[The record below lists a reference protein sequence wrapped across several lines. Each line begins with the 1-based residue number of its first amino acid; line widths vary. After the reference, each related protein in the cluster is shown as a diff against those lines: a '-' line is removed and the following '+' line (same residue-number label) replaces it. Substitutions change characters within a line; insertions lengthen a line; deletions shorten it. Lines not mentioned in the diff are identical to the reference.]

1 MADPAPIKFAIVSG
15 APAAHALLNA
25 VCGELAKQT
34 DLEVS
39 PLVFRSY
46 RGLADEMKAGKVH
59 LAWAPP
65 LLAIDLESAGSATV
79 ALCSKRAGRVDYQ
92 AALFVPKASEIEDAA
107 SLKGKRVAWVA
118 KESAAGYIFPRLK
131 LRSLG
136 LDPETLFSEESFRR
150 THEAVVRAVLAGDA
164 DVGATY
170 VSYEEGQ
177 TTPKTAGWLD
187 AGAESDELRVVVTA
201 GPIPADVI
209 AFATSVDSPLQIKI
223 GDALKA
229 LGKSESI
236 RALLNADGFENAT
249 LAHFDALRKL
259 VDEASPPTAEEKEN
273 RQGAESAKDSEQEN

>member
-15 APAAHALLNA
+15 APAAHALLHA
-25 VCGELAKQT
+25 VCGELAKHV

-39 PLVFRSY
+39 PMVLRTYGS
-46 RGLADEMKAGKVH
+46 LADEMKAGKVH

-65 LLAIDLESAGSATV
+65 LLAIDLERAGSATV
-79 ALCSKRAGRVDYQ
+79 ALCSRRAGRVDYS
-92 AALFVPKASEIEDAA
+92 AALFVPKASEIEAA
-107 SLKGKRVAWVA
+107 KDLQGKRIAWVA

-136 LDPETLFSEESFRR
+136 LDPDTLFGEESFRR

-164 DVGATY
+164 DAGATY

-177 TTPKTAGWLD
+177 TKPKTAGWLD
-187 AGAESDELRVVVTA
+187 AGAESDELRVLLTA

-209 AFATSVDSPLQIKI
+209 AFSTSVASLLQTKLS
-223 GDALKA
+223 DALKA

-236 RALLNADGFENAT
+236 RALLNADGFEPAS
-249 LAHFDALRKL
+249 LAHFDELRKL
-259 VDEASPPTAEEKEN
+259 VDDATAAATADPPAAADADAEKN
-273 RQGAESAKDSEQEN
+273 